1 MSGNWEGKRENM
13 FFRRLARRSRR
24 EETRSMSDFRLP
36 AAPKVRTIKVAGIV
50 RRRCDL
56 GPGSGPI
63 WGRGFNTAEVEK
75 VHAPKRAQLLCALF
89 GSSLRR
95 SAPRSAQPIS
105 SLYRMGLK

>member
-1 MSGNWEGKRENM
+1 MSGNREGKRENM

-56 GPGSGPI
+56 GPV
-63 WGRGFNTAEVEK
+63 WDRNTAEAARPEVEK
-75 VHAPKRAQLLCALF
+75 VHAPKRA
-89 GSSLRR
+89 
-95 SAPRSAQPIS
+95 
-105 SLYRMGLK
+105 